1 MSNQPATP
9 QEQPPEAVPTFDMN
23 NHLILRKRRPLWP
36 ASVLPLSQHLQLSPS
51 LNLNLFHSSQ
61 LSQHQANLSQC
72 SHSQAGQWA
81 QCHPSRA

>member
-1 MSNQPATP
+1 M
-9 QEQPPEAVPTFDMN
+9 
-23 NHLILRKRRPLWP
+23 
-36 ASVLPLSQHLQLSPS
+36 LPLSQHQLSNLLLLLHSQLLGQPLQLSPS
-51 LNLNLFHSSQ
+51 LNLNLNPFHSNQ